1 MVTGE
6 SEAHF
11 WQETRRC
18 SHLPVKQQFG
28 KLRKVGR
35 IRFLSSFYKFL
46 LCSRL
51 SYRQP
56 QWLLRK
62 WGNNHL
68 VLSVLKPFKNNVL
81 PLVYLLEPVKILL
94 FKCFI
99 GDFPGCLVVQTWP
112 SNVGDTGSIP
122 TLGATMPHA
131 SWPKNQ
137 NIKQKQYCNKVNK
150 DFKNDLPKKKKR
162 PLKNTL

>member
-46 LCSRL
+46 LCSQL
-51 SYRQP
+51 SYREP

-94 FKCFI
+94 FKMLYRRLPWLSSGSDLAFQCRGCRFNPHSGSYDATCFM
-99 GDFPGCLVVQTWP
+99 
-112 SNVGDTGSIP
+112 
-122 TLGATMPHA
+122 AKK
-131 SWPKNQ
+131 PKH
-137 NIKQKQYCNKVNK
+137 KTEAV
-150 DFKNDLPKKKKR
+150 L
-162 PLKNTL
+162 